1 MRDYFEN
8 APKQKRPNAIYHGRP
23 KLRAPKPPA
32 HMTFIDRQF
41 HIQLRRSLPL
51 RQEAHG
57 DRVRAREH
65 ILKHQL
71 QNDLHNEIAHIQG
84 LQSHMNLPDHLRT
97 RLADLQGIVE

>member
-8 APKQKRPNAIYHGRP
+8 AKREARPVFHGRP

-32 HMTFIDRQF
+32 HMTFADRQF
-41 HIQLRRSLPL
+41 HIELRRSLPL

-57 DRVRAREH
+57 DRVRARQH

-71 QNDLHNEIAHIQG
+71 QNDLKQEIEHIQG
-84 LQSHMNLPDHLRT
+84 LQSRMNLPDHLRT
-97 RLADLQGIVE
+97 RLSDIQTLV

>member
-8 APKQKRPNAIYHGRP
+8 APREKRPVFHGRL
-23 KLRAPKPPA
+23 KLRVPRPPA
-32 HMTFIDRQF
+32 HMTFADRQF
-41 HIQLRRSLPL
+41 HIELRRSLPM

-71 QNDLHNEIAHIQG
+71 QNDMRLEIEHIQG
-84 LQSHMNLPDHLRT
+84 VQSRMNLPDHLRT
-97 RLADLQGIVE
+97 RLSDIQALV